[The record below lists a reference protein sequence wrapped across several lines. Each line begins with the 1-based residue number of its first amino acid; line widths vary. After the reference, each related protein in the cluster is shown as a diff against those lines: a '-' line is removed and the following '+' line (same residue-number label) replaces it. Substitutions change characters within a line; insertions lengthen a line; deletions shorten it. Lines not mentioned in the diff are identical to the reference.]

1 MNKKLLPLF
10 IGIALF
16 SLESQIV
23 QAAEQTA
30 APVSVGV
37 GSEYYTLGGGQVLPP
52 PGSGRVTFNIN
63 ARLQVGFGYSCGKF
77 NFHNNIE
84 QMINQFQSRL
94 RQLPGQ
100 LQQAVQAAIAGL
112 PGYLMQKYNPTLYNI
127 LTKTLDES
135 AELFNMSYKTCEQME
150 SEMARDPNA
159 NPYDGFFRASIAEKW
174 RDGGNVNNAVA
185 PDVYEDIKS
194 SPAEPI
200 QWLGGRLYGTT
211 FNPVQIN
218 HDLVVAGYNIMLGRT
233 GDVSVTT
240 APTGTLVNEPIV
252 QIWSTPEDAGVWAQT
267 VVGDMRI
274 VLTGS
279 NQNRTSIP
287 GKGLRPKVVALKAEI
302 ETAFNTAYNTNDFSA
317 LKRYGSLAISP
328 VMMSSLKAMQ
338 FGERELMKNR
348 LIEEMAVRETI
359 ERTFLI
365 LQMMNTGIQAP
376 DVVSSTGGAV
386 ADEYLRKTTLP
397 TFYEHIDAVLKDLE
411 LKAATV
417 TKTSRD
423 IIIRAQQ
430 QNNSSIGRQ

>member
-252 QIWSTPEDAGVWAQT
+252 QIWSTPADAGRWAQT
-267 VVGDMRI
+267 IVGDLRI
-274 VLTGS
+274 ILTGS
-279 NQNRTSIP
+279 NQNRSTIP
-287 GKGLRPKVVALKAEI
+287 GKGLRPKVMELRTEI
-302 ETAFNTAYNTNDFSA
+302 EQAFNLAYNQNDYSQIKTF
-317 LKRYGSLAISP
+317 GSLNVTPALIE
-328 VMMSSLKAMQ
+328 SLKSMNA
-338 FGERELMKNR
+338 GERAVLRGR
-348 LIEEMAVRETI
+348 LIEEMAVKETV

-365 LQMMNTGIQAP
+365 LQMLNTGSQAP
-376 DVVSSTGGAV
+376 DVTSSVGGAA
-386 ADEYLRKTTLP
+386 ADEYLRNNTLP
-397 TFYEHIDAVLKDLE
+397 AFEAKIDEIIKDIE
-411 LKAATV
+411 LKSSTL
-417 TKTSRD
+417 TRTSRD
-423 IIIRAQQ
+423 IISRSNQT
-430 QNNSSIGRQ
+430 SSSSRGKQ

>member
-1 MNKKLLPLF
+1 MNKKLLPLI

-16 SLESQIV
+16 SLES

-174 RDGGNVNNAVA
+174 RDGGNQNNAVA
-185 PDVYEDIKS
+185 PDVYEDIKA

-200 QWLGGRLYGTT
+200 QWLGGRLYGTA

-233 GDVSVTT
+233 NDVSVTT

-252 QIWSTPEDAGVWAQT
+252 QIWPTPTDAGRWAQT
-267 VVGDMRI
+267 IVGDMRI
-274 VLTGS
+274 VLSGS
-279 NQNRTSIP
+279 NQNRTTIP
-287 GKGLRPKVVALKAEI
+287 GKGLRPKVQELKADI
-302 ETAFNTAYNTNDFSA
+302 EQAFNLAYNQNDYSQIKTF
-317 LKRYGSLAISP
+317 GSLNVTPALIE
-328 VMMSSLKAMQ
+328 SLKSMNA
-338 FGERELMKNR
+338 GERAVLRGR
-348 LIEEMAVRETI
+348 LIEEMAVKETV

-365 LQMMNTGIQAP
+365 LQMLNTGSQAP
-376 DVVSSTGGAV
+376 DVTSSVGGAA
-386 ADEYLRKTTLP
+386 ADEYLRNNTLP
-397 TFYEHIDAVLKDLE
+397 AFEAKIDEIIKDIE
-411 LKAATV
+411 LKSSTL
-417 TKTSRD
+417 TRTSRD
-423 IIIRAQQ
+423 IISRSNQT
-430 QNNSSIGRQ
+430 NSSSRGKQ